1 MSFKIRQENWNP
13 YSAVIKKLYASKEVK
28 ENALASGLKCTS
40 SFFGLPSRSLLS
52 YTPSEF
58 FRKALQCLPLSFLSL
73 RARFLVHILLK
84 VYSCRATFEAIPV
97 PLDPPF
103 SLRNGFED
111 RYKR

>member
-1 MSFKIRQENWNP
+1 MNLFQQIDFSMCRRIPSEHTQ
-13 YSAVIKKLYASKEVK
+13 SKW
-28 ENALASGLKCTS
+28 KCTS

-58 FRKALQCLPLSFLSL
+58 FRKALECLPLSLLSL
-73 RARFLVHILLK
+73 RARFLVYILLK

-97 PLDPPF
+97 PLDQAF
-103 SLRNGFED
+103 SVCNGFED